1 MYFAVDCLILA
12 FNGSKGGPVRLTDV
26 AECMRDQYHMSGV
39 ELARRG
45 LHSAECLGY
54 ARAIPSKRSRYG
66 SRMLF
71 MPTLEGAVDTGIY
84 IGLGVELKE
93 AGESK
98 PLGEKVKEVLAGDEV
113 SILALPIETVV
124 YIIRFVRPILYG
136 EFLRRI
142 YSSGSREERY
152 LSAIIVKALA
162 GIEVRGLRY
171 GDYVNAETMVSKV
184 TYNYARGLVSDPL
197 SLRLLL
203 YMSRR
208 AASTGQANTP

>member
-1 MYFAVDCLILA
+1 
-12 FNGSKGGPVRLTDV
+12 
-26 AECMRDQYHMSGV
+26 
-39 ELARRG
+39 
-45 LHSAECLGY
+45 
-54 ARAIPSKRSRYG
+54 
-66 SRMLF
+66 
-71 MPTLEGAVDTGIY
+71 
-84 IGLGVELKE
+84 KE

-124 YIIRFVRPILYG
+124 YIIRFVRPILYW

-142 YSSGSREERY
+142 YSERPRKERY

-171 GDYVNAETMVSKV
+171 GDYVNVEMTVNKV
-184 TYNYARGLVSDPL
+184 TYEYVGGLVSDPL